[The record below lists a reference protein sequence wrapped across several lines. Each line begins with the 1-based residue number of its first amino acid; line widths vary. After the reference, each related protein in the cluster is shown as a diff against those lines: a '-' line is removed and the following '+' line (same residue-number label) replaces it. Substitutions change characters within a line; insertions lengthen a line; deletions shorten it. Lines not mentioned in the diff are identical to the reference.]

1 MMNSLA
7 NSGYINR
14 DGLNISKSSIETA
27 LLDVI
32 NMDPAVSGLVTAV
45 AVKTSTTGYADTIN
59 LDDLTKHGIIEH
71 DASLSRGDW
80 LGGKGDSHSF
90 NAEIWAN
97 TASHF
102 TSDKISIE
110 DMARARA
117 AAVARANSTNPNFEF
132 GAAQLQG
139 STLECT
145 LLLGTFGDMTNGN
158 ANVKYVRTLVGTF
171 SSFPLFPPR
180 ARKASIL
187 SPFFLFFTICL
198 LKAKIYSQ
206 IVSAENE
213 RLPFEEGW
221 TKPTERI
228 VLAGIQ
234 SLSKK
239 LLTAAI

>member
-1 MMNSLA
+1 MRSTTAFIVSIATCVAAVNDNVWKAPTASDRRSPCPMMNSLA

-158 ANVKYVRTLVGTF
+158 ANVKYVRTLV
-171 SSFPLFPPR
+171 
-180 ARKASIL
+180 
-187 SPFFLFFTICL
+187 
-198 LKAKIYSQ
+198 
-206 IVSAENE
+206 ENE